1 MTSIKTTCH
10 ICGDVELTPENLML
24 ELDPSEDSGQYRFL
38 CPTCDTVQRRPANAR
53 VVSVLLSTGVEY
65 MIVDHSPISEEEIS
79 EFAAALDA
87 DFDLSK
93 LIAS

>member
-65 MIVDHSPISEEEIS
+65 MIVNNSPISEAEIE
-79 EFAAALDA
+79 EFATALDTE
-87 DFDLSK
+87 FDIAK

>member
-10 ICGDVELTPENLML
+10 VCGDVELTPENLML
-24 ELDPSEDSGQYRFL
+24 ELDPSEDRGMYRFL
-38 CPTCDTVQRRPANAR
+38 CPTCETVQRRPANAR

-65 MIVDHSPISEEEIS
+65 MIVNNSPISEEEIA
-79 EFAAALDA
+79 EFATAMDQ
-87 DFDLSK
+87 DFDMSK